1 MDGRV
6 SKSRRTRLKLSRA
19 LQQQL
24 IEAITQKEIEAEN
37 PGTPIQKDS
46 VREDHFRNTAKRR
59 FDDISD
65 IDESAEPSPKRARPA
80 EIEVQQPQPL
90 RAKVSYASFLQDF
103 IDPIPHIY
111 DHRGSVNIP
120 EWLES
125 LKTDRQTHCRSDGQL
140 WYPRKETVS
149 RRLTASVLEMST
161 KRNADGSTASNKSSG
176 SQGDEGV
183 SYNDP
188 SLDSRL
194 TSTTSDKINVDSQIY
209 RWQNLAENGIYL
221 QHPCDPLPKH
231 IIDLITMTRK
241 DRGSL
246 NPSSNIAEK
255 DRGLYDLQ
263 LGASEPDVE
272 SYLRQKLFPVL
283 ELQDILMRTL
293 RAQMIRTV
301 VPNAGFGK
309 RVCTPIPDILYGY
322 DSTKAFL
329 DRRSQMLAAGISVIG
344 TNHQGSIYPFFLVE
358 FKGETSGSG
367 SFFGA
372 TNQCLGGSATC
383 VNSCESLNRLLKES
397 QISKNKPEPLETVV
411 FSAVT
416 NGTEVRVHVS
426 WKDSQKGYPMTRYP
440 MAIVDSFLLHKPAD
454 LLALSKCISNIRDW
468 VLGKR
473 LDHIRE
479 ILDAIIESR
488 QLPRTSKASPASS
501 NRSDS
506 TGSRKSRK
514 TSP

>member
-161 KRNADGSTASNKSSG
+161 KRNADGSTASNKSS
-176 SQGDEGV
+176 
-183 SYNDP
+183 
-188 SLDSRL
+188 
-194 TSTTSDKINVDSQIY
+194 
-209 RWQNLAENGIYL
+209 
-221 QHPCDPLPKH
+221 
-231 IIDLITMTRK
+231 

-272 SYLRQKLFPVL
+272 S
-283 ELQDILMRTL
+283 
-293 RAQMIRTV
+293 TV

-344 TNHQGSIYPFFLVE
+344 ANHQGSIYPFFLVE

-468 VLGKR
+468 ALGKR